1 MTLSLVH
8 PPPRPKVRAPH
19 GPWREWFRQEVAPLR
34 SPAVHTSPEYRRRV
48 TRGSALRFA
57 IVYLDHHLVLQ
68 GVTPPTVTFNEMH
81 LALSRASRRWIQPAR
96 WREAWIGPRGVGKAL
111 ALDTPVLTID
121 RGWTTHG
128 DLRVGDRVFDER
140 GQPCNVVRV
149 SQRWA
154 NRPCYRVTF
163 SDGEQIVADENHE
176 WYVNDRYSDLEE
188 RIEDTARISEKWL
201 LSGARGWREVRYSV
215 PVAGPLQYP
224 EAALPIAPYVLGAWL
239 GDGTSSAG
247 AITVG
252 RQDVEHL
259 VEQLRT
265 EGENPIVRRSGTAW
279 TVQLG
284 KPRPHLCP
292 REHTLEPPNPGRP
305 GSSRPCR
312 TCIAEFQWHGY
323 RGSSIGPRTNR
334 PLIARLR
341 DENLLGNKHIPERYL
356 TASVEQRLALLQGLM
371 DTDGTIGTRGTCE
384 FSVTNERLAHDAL
397 RLVQSLGI
405 KARIKQSRATIG
417 GVDKGPRWRV
427 TFHTEQPV
435 FRLPRK
441 LQRVPATIRAAG
453 NRRIVNVER
462 VENQTTS
469 CVEVDSPWHLY
480 LVGRSLVPTHN
491 SSWCFLALPLWA
503 LAHGH
508 RQYFMAFSHTGKMA
522 EKQLSTLRMELE
534 TNTLLRQDYP
544 ELAPRRIRGASN
556 TNRTVVANG
565 GTIAA
570 AGLKENTLGA
580 KSGANRPD
588 LIILDDIEPLEEV
601 LPEAEKR
608 KIETAIKAAV
618 IPMSAP
624 HAAIGIFGTTTSYD
638 SVMDRVARHGRG
650 RARVG
655 WVENNEFTVRLFPG
669 VQIDPD
675 TGEERSL
682 WPERWPLTDTH
693 LGEHLRRTE
702 EGETPREF
710 ELNYLLDP
718 SPFGEDAGSFWRTE
732 MFKRRTSASFGGVF
746 EHMLYIDTAVT
757 AKATSDRTAL
767 VIVGRDTARRNAV
780 VEYAWAGRISAE
792 QLRQRIHRLAARKP
806 SLRTVKV
813 EANQGGDLWRE
824 MLDPAHDRL
833 PRQLKLHTDFS
844 SNSKQA
850 RVEQALAWY
859 ERGQVFHA
867 KEFVEL
873 EREMVM
879 FPSPKINDDLVDALT
894 GALRWALASKQ

>member
-1 MTLSLVH
+1 MTLSLVP
-8 PPPRPKVRAPH
+8 PPPRPKVRAPR
-19 GPWREWFRQEVAPLR
+19 GPWNGWFRDEVAPLR
-34 SPAVHTSPEYRRRV
+34 SPAVFTSPEFRRRV
-48 TRGSALRFA
+48 TKGSALRFA

-68 GVTPPTVTFNEMH
+68 GTHPPVVTFNEMH
-81 LALSRASRRWIQPAR
+81 MALSRASRRWVQPVR
-96 WREAWIGPRGVGKAL
+96 WREAWIGPRGVGK
-111 ALDTPVLTID
+111 
-121 RGWTTHG
+121 
-128 DLRVGDRVFDER
+128 
-140 GQPCNVVRV
+140 
-149 SQRWA
+149 
-154 NRPCYRVTF
+154 
-163 SDGEQIVADENHE
+163 
-176 WYVNDRYSDLEE
+176 
-188 RIEDTARISEKWL
+188 
-201 LSGARGWREVRYSV
+201 
-215 PVAGPLQYP
+215 
-224 EAALPIAPYVLGAWL
+224 
-239 GDGTSSAG
+239 
-247 AITVG
+247 
-252 RQDVEHL
+252 
-259 VEQLRT
+259 
-265 EGENPIVRRSGTAW
+265 
-279 TVQLG
+279 
-284 KPRPHLCP
+284 
-292 REHTLEPPNPGRP
+292 
-305 GSSRPCR
+305 
-312 TCIAEFQWHGY
+312 
-323 RGSSIGPRTNR
+323 
-334 PLIARLR
+334 
-341 DENLLGNKHIPERYL
+341 
-356 TASVEQRLALLQGLM
+356 
-371 DTDGTIGTRGTCE
+371 
-384 FSVTNERLAHDAL
+384 
-397 RLVQSLGI
+397 
-405 KARIKQSRATIG
+405 
-417 GVDKGPRWRV
+417 
-427 TFHTEQPV
+427 
-435 FRLPRK
+435 
-441 LQRVPATIRAAG
+441 
-453 NRRIVNVER
+453 
-462 VENQTTS
+462 
-469 CVEVDSPWHLY
+469 
-480 LVGRSLVPTHN
+480 

-508 RQYFMAFSHTGKMA
+508 REYFMAFSHTGKMA

-534 TNTLLRQDYP
+534 TNSLLLQDYP

-601 LPEAEKR
+601 LAEAEKR

-618 IPMSAP
+618 IPMAAP

-650 RARVG
+650 RARIG

-669 VQIDPD
+669 VVLDPD

-702 EGETPREF
+702 EGDTPREF

-732 MFKRRTSASFGGVF
+732 MIKRRTSASFGGVW
-746 EHMLYIDTAVT
+746 EHCLYIDTAVT

-767 VIVGRDTARRNAV
+767 VIVGRDAARRNAV

-833 PRQLKLHTDFS
+833 PRQLRLDTDFS

-894 GALRWALASKQ
+894 GALRWALAGKQ